1 MWLMEKRLA
10 EQIERARAN
19 GYQPT
24 SEEKERFNAYVLEAR
39 GADGPRNL
47 RIAGDVAEI
56 RVEGVLTPKF
66 DFFAWLF
73 GGGNT
78 TYADI
83 QAALAMARTDDS
95 IKRVVFY
102 VDSPGGQVHGL
113 FDTLAAIESF
123 PKPMVSR
130 CAYACSAAYAI
141 PAMAGK
147 IEAINPAVTV
157 GSVGVV
163 ASYWAD
169 DGVIDITST
178 EAPDKRPD
186 PSTEEGQAVIRKHLD
201 AIHELFVDAI
211 ARGRSFATGKEV
223 TVDMVNRDFGRG
235 AVVLAKEAMRRGMV
249 DKVLNAKP
257 AVRGGAAASGEE
269 SPVQAAEAPAGAT
282 AAATAPAAPVGSGV
296 TVVNQIVNAPPATA
310 SPPTTPEP
318 PAATQV
324 SSSEPPP
331 DPAPAQPGASS
342 DASATEGSPDESAPA
357 AEGGAQPERRPM
369 DIKTL
374 EKEHPELYQAVVQIG
389 VTQERKRVKAHV
401 KMGKSHSALDVAF
414 AAIESGASLSDEEVL
429 ADYLSAGKNASDH
442 AQRSAETQ
450 QVVDATGGGQR
461 SEDGAGASPE
471 PGAKS
476 NKAIEAALDAYEA
489 RKKEVPGV

>member
-24 SEEKERFNAYVLEAR
+24 AEDRARYNAYVVE
-39 GADGPRNL
+39 GADRGGPRNL

-257 AVRGGAAASGEE
+257 AVRGGGPSGSATPAVAAADE
-269 SPVQAAEAPAGAT
+269 PAGAPQ
-282 AAATAPAAPVGSGV
+282 AQAPVPV
-296 TVVNQIVNAPPATA
+296 DQAQ
-310 SPPTTPEP
+310 PTTPEP
-318 PAATQV
+318 SAETQE
-324 SSSEPPP
+324 SPSEPSSEPT
-331 DPAPAQPGASS
+331 QEASS
-342 DASATEGSPDESAPA
+342 VSPESPQTEGGTENSAPA
-357 AEGGAQPERRPM
+357 ADGGAQPQRSPM
-369 DIKTL
+369 DIETL
-374 EKEHPELYQAVVQIG
+374 EKEHPKLYQAVVQIG
-389 VTQERKRVKAHV
+389 VAQERKRVKAHV